1 MGQFQACLN
10 ATSTN
15 GVSTTV
21 CPTGVNECVTSTIFD
36 KNGSVLGIQRGCGT
50 VNTNATA
57 DSCSWFNTVESE
69 KQVCSLTCPIS
80 KTPCNSG
87 LNTFV
92 ATTTASPTTADPTT
106 VNVGPSGAGFQ
117 VGVTAV
123 FLGVMLLM

>member
-1 MGQFQACLN
+1 MGYQFQACLT
-10 ATSTN
+10 ASSTN

-36 KNGSVLGIQRGCGT
+36 KTGSVLGIQRGCGT
-50 VNTNATA
+50 VNTNSTA

-69 KQVCSLTCPIS
+69 KQVCSSACAIS

-92 ATTTASPTTADPTT
+92 ATTTASPTTVNPNTTTASPTT
-106 VNVGPSGAGFQ
+106 VNPNATTTVGPSG
-117 VGVTAV
+117 
-123 FLGVMLLM
+123 